1 MIINLEI
8 GIKEVNKELVKVS
21 YRTAVRAIIIQNGNI
36 LMVHTNKGD
45 YKFPGGGVNKDENHE
60 ETLKREVEEET
71 GYIINKVKD
80 KIGIIIERNIDEYEK
95 TSVFE
100 MTSYYYLCEVSN
112 KVNLQNLDEYEA
124 ELGFHPMWVNV
135 NEAIY
140 QNEELLKIKKDNN
153 PWIFRET
160 LVLKAL
166 KDHLLA
172 Q

>member
-8 GIKEVNKELVKVS
+8 GIKEVNKELVKVN

-36 LMVHTNKGD
+36 LMVHTNNGD
-45 YKFPGGGVNKDENHE
+45 YKFPGGGVNKEENHE

-80 KIGIIIERNIDEYEK
+80 KIGIIIERNMDECEK
-95 TSVFE
+95 ASVFE
-100 MTSYYYLCEVSN
+100 MTSYYYLCEVSD

-124 ELGFHPMWVNV
+124 ELGFHPMWINI
-135 NEAIY
+135 NDAIY
-140 QNEELLKIKKDNN
+140 QNEELLKIEKGNN

-160 LVLKAL
+160 LVLKAI

-172 Q
+172 